1 MRKILASILAI
12 SLLSAESLLAQQN
25 PGPTNNGQGTTPG
38 ATESPAPAPVSPGAR
53 NSYRPQYRSAA
64 RRSSYQRE
72 ARHRRLSRISK
83 EEVVVMTAVAGSSMG
98 IGALAGGGIGLAVGA
113 IVGGWGA
120 YATPKLWHW
129 LK

>member
-1 MRKILASILAI
+1 MRKILPIALAI
-12 SLLSAESLLAQQN
+12 SLLSAESMVAQQN
-25 PGPTNNGQGTTPG
+25 SGLTNNGKGTTPG
-38 ATESPAPAPVSPGAR
+38 ATQSSAPVSSDAHK
-53 NSYRPQYRSAA
+53 SYSPQYQSPPRPRPY
-64 RRSSYQRE
+64 RRETRRR
-72 ARHRRLSRISK
+72 RHSRISK

-120 YATPKLWHW
+120 YTTHKLWHW